1 MKPLKSLHFGI
12 FGKRAPKKPA
22 SKRKSELTVQLE
34 LAVRQKRDAER
45 KAAELQREIEA
56 NPQKIRKLEEEQ
68 QRKIKERASRMPTMQ
83 GLGRPVHK
91 LHAVSERVKLTR
103 AQERILRSRLIMLC
117 ALFAVVLLV
126 LWRSVR

>member
-1 MKPLKSLHFGI
+1 MKPLKSLPFGI
-12 FGKRAPKKPA
+12 FGKLAPKKPA
-22 SKRKSELTVQLE
+22 RKGKSELAIQLE
-34 LAVRQKRDAER
+34 LAVRQKREAER

-56 NPQKIRKLEEEQ
+56 IPQKIRKLEKEQ

-91 LHAVSERVKLTR
+91 LHSVSERVKLTR
-103 AQERILRSRLIMLC
+103 AQERILRNRLIMLC